1 MTIQSLGAAQ
11 DPSAL
16 TQTSAGARRH
26 HMPPPDAFKSTAS
39 LLGVST
45 DDLKSQLDSGETLD
59 SIASKKGVSSTDLLS
74 AVKQDLTTNRPAD
87 APPLSDDRLT
97 AIASGIA
104 SGNGP
109 GGAGGVRH
117 GHSPSK
123 AAGTT
128 ASDPTQTLQS
138 LADVLGTTSD
148 DLLSKLQSGS
158 DLSSL
163 FGQSGSATWGS
174 QGASTS
180 GLAVDLYA

>member
-11 DPSAL
+11 DSSAL
-16 TQTSAGARRH
+16 AQASAGRRPH
-26 HMPPPDAFKSTAS
+26 TPPPDAFKSTAS

-59 SIASKKGVSSTDLLS
+59 SLASAKGVSSNDLLS
-74 AVKQDLTTNRPAD
+74 AVTQDLKDNRPAG

-104 SGNGP
+104 SGTGP
-109 GGAGGVRH
+109 RGVGGFGH
-117 GHSPSK
+117 GQPPSK
-123 AAGTT
+123 ASGTT

-138 LADVLGTTSD
+138 LADVLGTTPD
-148 DLLSKLQSGS
+148 DLLTQMQSGT

-163 FGQSGSATWGS
+163 FNQSGSATWGS
-174 QGASTS
+174 KGASTS